1 MADPRRPS
9 PMVEDP
15 STSLVWFFVLWGG
28 VIAGFV
34 VVAVLTR

>member
-9 PMVEDP
+9 PMVEEP
-15 STSLVWFFVLWGG
+15 GISLVWFFVLWGG

-34 VVAVLTR
+34 VAVVVTR